1 MILNAHEKG
10 VPFSD
15 WAILYRTN
23 AQSLGFESQFLHDK
37 IPYQVVGTLKF
48 YEREEIKDSLAWL
61 SFVANPRDQIA
72 FRRIVNKPVRGV
84 GPTTQDKIVDAS
96 VGLSILEGC
105 RRVKLSKKAA
115 EGIELFCSLNGKLA
129 SMIDE
134 KNDDEENVMHL
145 SDFVQEAVK
154 DSGLEDY
161 HKSQDEVAGTQKISN
176 LQELV
181 NSASLY
187 PCTREGLLEFLD
199 HIELD
204 RTLENEAEEDENQD
218 RVTLITLHN
227 TKGLEY
233 PRVIIT
239 GMEYGVF
246 PRENKSAEELEEERR
261 LCYVGITRARDE
273 LYLTSCSMRRMYG
286 QTKFM
291 SPSPFLNEIDKGLL
305 KVLGDR
311 PDSFS
316 PGSASGDSDPIAQK
330 WHKGALVYHDD
341 WGHGQI
347 ISGKFSEDGDY
358 VVSVRFENGG
368 TKKFLP
374 KYQKSLMLEG
384 D

>member
-1 MILNAHEKG
+1 M
-10 VPFSD
+10 
-15 WAILYRTN
+15 
-23 AQSLGFESQFLHDK
+23 
-37 IPYQVVGTLKF
+37 
-48 YEREEIKDSLAWL
+48 
-61 SFVANPRDQIA
+61 
-72 FRRIVNKPVRGV
+72 
-84 GPTTQDKIVDAS
+84 
-96 VGLSILEGC
+96 
-105 RRVKLSKKAA
+105 
-115 EGIELFCSLNGKLA
+115 
-129 SMIDE
+129 
-134 KNDDEENVMHL
+134 
-145 SDFVQEAVK
+145 
-154 DSGLEDY
+154 
-161 HKSQDEVAGTQKISN
+161 
-176 LQELV
+176 
-181 NSASLY
+181 
-187 PCTREGLLEFLD
+187 
-199 HIELD
+199 
-204 RTLENEAEEDENQD
+204 
-218 RVTLITLHN
+218 
-227 TKGLEY
+227 
-233 PRVIIT
+233 
-239 GMEYGVF
+239 F

-358 VVSVRFENGG
+358 VVSVQFENGG